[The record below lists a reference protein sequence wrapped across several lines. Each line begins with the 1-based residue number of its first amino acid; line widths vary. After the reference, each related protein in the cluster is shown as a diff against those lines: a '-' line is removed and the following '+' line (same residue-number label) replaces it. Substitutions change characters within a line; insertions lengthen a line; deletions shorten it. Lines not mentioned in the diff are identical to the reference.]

1 MNYQKLWQ
9 VGQHKDLSKWINLL
23 SRFNNGKKIN
33 KEIITNIENFFDY
46 YWQNNR
52 LAAISSEKDKRFM
65 SELPYEVKGQI
76 FLNYLFTDFLK
87 IYENYFKI

>member
-9 VGQHKDLSKWINLL
+9 VGQHKDLSKWVNLL

-46 YWQNNR
+46 YW
-52 LAAISSEKDKRFM
+52 
-65 SELPYEVKGQI
+65 
-76 FLNYLFTDFLK
+76 
-87 IYENYFKI
+87 